1 MASEIS
7 TVSKKYIYDKNRGQS
22 TNKYRS
28 VIYNLKVNVHSELTL
43 KIIKMRKNLNKPL
56 MEIKMLFNWL
66 ITSASK
72 STLANADLNFE
83 SWDDFHH
90 WLSQNLNPVSFGV
103 WRIAYFPWEG
113 GSKYPALMFLNVNSI
128 TKKL

>member
-28 VIYNLKVNVHSELTL
+28 VIYNLKVNIHSELTL

-56 MEIKMLFNWL
+56 MEIKMLFN
-66 ITSASK
+66 
-72 STLANADLNFE
+72 
-83 SWDDFHH
+83 
-90 WLSQNLNPVSFGV
+90 
-103 WRIAYFPWEG
+103 
-113 GSKYPALMFLNVNSI
+113 
-128 TKKL
+128 